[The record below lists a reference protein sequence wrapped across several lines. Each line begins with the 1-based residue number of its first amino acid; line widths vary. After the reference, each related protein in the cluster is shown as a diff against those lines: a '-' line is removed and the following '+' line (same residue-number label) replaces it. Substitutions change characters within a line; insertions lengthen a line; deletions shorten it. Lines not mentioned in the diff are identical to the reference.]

1 MIRALIL
8 LVCVAFLSNLKAQV
22 DRSIQPQPG
31 PAPAINFGTPKE
43 HQFKNGLTLMV
54 VENHKLPQVSVSLR
68 IDNPLSVEGEKAGVS
83 SLLSRMMGKG
93 SKNVPKDEFEEEV
106 DFMGARLSVNAGG
119 GYANSLKRYF
129 PRVFEMMADATLNPD
144 FLAEEFQKEVAK
156 TLEGLKSNEKDVKTA
171 ARRVENLLSY
181 GKDHPY
187 GEFISEESIK
197 NVSLDDLPQLY
208 QKNFHAQNAYITIV
222 GDIDFKTAKKLT
234 KKYFGK
240 WSKGRV
246 IPSSF
251 PQPDNVSQ
259 TQIAFVEMPN
269 AVQSEVS
276 VLSTASVDRNT
287 PDYYALTIAN
297 QILGGGGEARLF
309 LNLREDK
316 GYTYGSYSRFNTNH
330 KTKSQLRAYAAV
342 RNAVTDSAVVQ
353 LLYEINRMS
362 KERVTEEELKLIK
375 EKYAGSLIRSM
386 EDPENIANFAYNTKT
401 QNLPPH
407 FYNELLKN
415 IQKVSREDIS
425 RVSKKYFDPNL
436 MLVVVTGKGSDILMP
451 LENIEFNGQI
461 LDVFCYDK
469 YGNSKERP
477 DFSKSLPEGVTA
489 QSVVEGYL
497 DAIGGK
503 DKLKKIKTKTS
514 ISEANMQGMTIQVS
528 SRQTNKK
535 QMLIEVNMMGNV
547 MQKTVINPN
556 KGYNEVQ
563 GQRIDMKEQELQ
575 NRLKDVA
582 IFPEMEVDPNQ
593 ISLEGIV
600 AVDGIDAYEIKWSDN
615 KTNFYAVDDFLKLQT
630 LETMEI
636 QGKVQS
642 SITSFSNYMTVEG
655 IRFPHTIQQD
665 MGPQKIDFIVKTIF
679 LNDQIDDNLFE

>member
-8 LVCVAFLSNLKAQV
+8 LVYVAFLSNVQAQV
-22 DRSIQPQPG
+22 DRSIQPEPG

-54 VENHKLPQVSVSLR
+54 VENHKLPQVSASLR
-68 IDNPLSVEGEKAGVS
+68 IDNPLSVEGEKSGVS

-129 PRVFEMMADATLNPD
+129 PRVFEMMADAILNPD

-187 GEFISEESIK
+187 GEYISEESIK

-222 GDIDFKTAKKLT
+222 GDIDFNTAKKLT

-240 WSKGRV
+240 WSKGKV
-246 IPSSF
+246 TPSSF
-251 PQPDNVSQ
+251 PQPENVSQ

-330 KTKSQLRAYAAV
+330 KTKSQLRAFAAV

-425 RVSKKYFDPNL
+425 RVSKKYLDPNL
-436 MLVVVTGKGSDILMP
+436 MQVVVTGKGSDILTP

-469 YGNSKERP
+469 YGNSTKRP
-477 DFSKSLPEGVTA
+477 GFSKSLPEGVTA

-503 DKLKKIKTKTS
+503 DKLKEIKTKTS
-514 ISEANMQGMTIQVS
+514 ISEASMQGMTIQVS
-528 SRQTNKK
+528 SRQTAKK

-556 KGYNEVQ
+556 KGYNEIQ
-563 GQRIDMKEQELQ
+563 GQRMDMKEQELQ
-575 NRLKDVA
+575 NRLKDAA

-600 AVDGIDAYEIKWSDN
+600 VVDGKEAYEIKWSDN

-630 LETMEI
+630 LETKEM
-636 QGKVQS
+636 QGQVQS
-642 SITSFSNYMTVEG
+642 SKTSFSNYKTIEG

-665 MGPQKIDFIVKTIF
+665 MGPQKIDFKVKTIF
-679 LNDQIDDNLFE
+679 LNDQMDDNLFE

>member
-119 GYANSLKRYF
+119 GYSNSLKRYF